1 MTGAAIEAKDQAMDA
16 QVEDKNKHAMLLRQ
30 GRKAPPCILT
40 IFGAGGDLTKRLLM
54 PAIYNLSR
62 AKLLPEKFAIIA
74 VDRAP
79 KPVDAFRNY
88 LAEGVR
94 SFVSDTASGPATE
107 PFDTQAW
114 DFIAS
119 RITHFGGDLT
129 LPDTYARLHEVLERT
144 AAQHQTGGNAVFYL
158 AVASQLFGTI
168 VEQLGAAG
176 LTREPEGRFRRVIIE
191 KPFGSDLSSA
201 RALNAQILKVLSEG
215 QIYRMDH
222 FLGKETVQNIMV
234 LRFANGIFEPIWNR
248 DHIDHVQI
256 TVAETVGVE
265 LRAKFYEATGALR
278 DMVPNHVFQLL
289 SLTAMEPPN
298 SFDADAVR
306 TEKYKVL
313 EAVHPLDIAEVR
325 RNSVRGQYGAG
336 VINGKPVKAYREE
349 PGVAPDSKTE
359 TYVAMQ
365 LGIDNWRWAGVPFY
379 LRTGKRLTRRT
390 TEIAIQFKQA
400 PYALFRDTPVETL
413 TPNVLALQIQPDEGA
428 SLQFGAKIPGP
439 EIALGGVRMNFS
451 YKDYFNTEPT
461 TGYETL
467 VYDCMIGDQMLFNR
481 ADGVEAGWEVVQPI
495 LDLWQNDKSVPL
507 EIHPAGNAGPE
518 ASDTLL
524 WRSGRQ
530 WRPIA

>member
-1 MTGAAIEAKDQAMDA
+1 MDVR
-16 QVEDKNKHAMLLRQ
+16 VEERTKSSTVPQRAT
-30 GRKAPPCILT
+30 KAPPCTLV

-54 PAIYNLSR
+54 PAIYNLSKAR
-62 AKLLPEKFAIIA
+62 LLSEKFAIIA
-74 VDRAP
+74 VDRTP
-79 KPVDAFRNY
+79 KPVEAFRDY
-88 LAEGVR
+88 LAEGIR

-107 PFDTQAW
+107 PFDKEAW
-114 DFIAS
+114 EFVAS
-119 RITHFGGDLT
+119 RITHFAGDLT
-129 LPDTYARLHEVLERT
+129 QSDTYARLHGVIEKI
-144 AAQHQTGGNAVFYL
+144 GGNAIFYL

-168 VEQLGAAG
+168 VDQIGAVG
-176 LTREPEGRFRRVIIE
+176 LTGEKDGCFRRVIIE
-191 KPFGSDLSSA
+191 KPFGTDLASA
-201 RALNAQILKVLSEG
+201 RTLNARILKVLSES

-265 LRAKFYEATGALR
+265 RRARFYEMTGALR

-306 TEKYKVL
+306 TEKHKVL
-313 EAVHPLDIAEVR
+313 EAVGPLDGAEVR

-336 VINGKPVKAYREE
+336 VIGAQQVVAYREE
-349 PGVAPDSKTE
+349 PGVAPDSRTE
-359 TYVAMQ
+359 TYIAMR

-400 PYALFRDTPVETL
+400 PFALFRDTPVDIL

-451 YKDYFNTEPT
+451 YKDYFSTEPT

-467 VYDCMIGDQMLFNR
+467 VYDCMIGDAMLFNR
-481 ADGVEAGWEVVQPI
+481 ADGVEAGWAVVQPI
-495 LDLWQNDKSVPL
+495 LDLWQDDKTVPL
-507 EIHPAGNAGPE
+507 EIYPAGSAGPE
-518 ASDTLL
+518 AADNLL

>member
-1 MTGAAIEAKDQAMDA
+1 MDI
-16 QVEDKNKHAMLLRQ
+16 QVVDRTNRRQ
-30 GRKAPPCILT
+30 TQTPAHQAPPCTLV

-54 PAIYNLSR
+54 PAIYNLSK
-62 AKLLPEKFAIIA
+62 AKLLSEKFAIIA
-74 VDRAP
+74 VDRTP
-79 KPVDAFRNY
+79 KPVEDFRDY
-88 LAEGVR
+88 LAEGIR

-107 PFDTQAW
+107 PFDKDAW
-114 DFIAS
+114 EFVAS
-119 RITHFGGDLT
+119 RITHFAGDLT
-129 LPDTYARLHEVLERT
+129 QSDTYARLHGLVERI
-144 AAQHQTGGNAVFYL
+144 GGNVIFYL

-168 VEQLGAAG
+168 IEHIGAVG
-176 LTREPEGRFRRVIIE
+176 LTEEKGDCFRRVIIE
-191 KPFGSDLSSA
+191 KPFGTDLSSA
-201 RALNAQILKVLSEG
+201 RALNARILKVLAES

-234 LRFANGIFEPIWNR
+234 LRFANGVFEPIWNR

-265 LRAKFYEATGALR
+265 LRARFYEQTGALR

-306 TEKYKVL
+306 TEKHKVL
-313 EAVHPLDIAEVR
+313 EAVHPLDDAEVR
-325 RNSVRGQYGAG
+325 RNTVRGQYGAG
-336 VINGKPVKAYREE
+336 NLEGKAVKAYREE
-349 PGVAPDSKTE
+349 PGVAADSKTE
-359 TYVAMQ
+359 TYVAMR

-400 PYALFRDTPVETL
+400 PFALFRDTPVDVL
-413 TPNVLALQIQPDEGA
+413 TPNVLALQLQPDEGA

-451 YKDYFNTEPT
+451 YRDYFKTEPT

-467 VYDCMIGDQMLFNR
+467 VYDCMIGDAMLFNR

-495 LDLWQNDKSVPL
+495 LDLWHDDKTVPL
-507 EIHPAGNAGPE
+507 EIYPAGGGGPE
-518 ASDTLL
+518 GADQLL

-530 WRPIA
+530 WRPLG